1 MVQWRRHSVE
11 KKGLPVPTKPISSPA
26 LPLAE
31 AKRAARAAAK
41 ARWASLS
48 PAALDAI
55 SAGLCARLFAL
66 PAWRQAAGVFCF
78 ASMPGEPDTF
88 PVLRRALAEG
98 KLLYLPR
105 VVGGGVMELVAVRDL
120 GTLAPGALHIP
131 EPTGSAPASPAA
143 LAAAGTLALLP
154 GLAAAATPAGITRLG
169 RGGGYYDRFLAA
181 FAGPSIQLCPEAL
194 LFPALPSGPL
204 DARPG
209 ALLTECRFFAPAP
222 A

>member
-169 RGGGYYDRFLAA
+169 RGGGYYDRYLERCPA
-181 FAGPSIQLCPEAL
+181 FTAGLCREAL
-194 LFPALPSGPL
+194 LVDRVPREAH
-204 DARPG
+204 DQRVDAVVTEKKTARP
-209 ALLTECRFFAPAP
+209 
-222 A
+222 